1 MEIHATTGCGAEV
14 SGVQLGDLDAEGFE
28 AVRRAFQQ
36 YGVLFFRDQDLP
48 PQAHIDVARRLGDIV
63 VNKFFQAHDELP
75 EIALVRKEKEQQTNI
90 GGGWHADHS
99 YDEAPAKGSILVAR
113 ELPPEGGDTL
123 FADLEAAYATLSDGL
138 KRTLATLRAVHSNRH
153 LYGAEGIYRKTDLAD
168 QLQGEEGVGDAI
180 HPIVIRHPETGRP
193 VLYVNPGH
201 TICIEGWTVP
211 ESRALLDF
219 LYQHVTQ
226 EATTHRFV
234 WSPGAVAFWDNR
246 RTWHLAMNDYQ
257 GHRRLM
263 HRITLTGEPLGAV
276 SASA

>member
-14 SGVQLGDLDAEGFE
+14 AGVQLADLDAEGLG

-48 PQAHIDVARRLGDIV
+48 PQAHVDIARRLGDIV

-138 KRTLATLRAVHSNRH
+138 KRTLSTLRAVHSNRH

-168 QLQGEEGVGDAI
+168 QLQGEEGVGDAV
-180 HPIVIRHPETGRP
+180 HPMVIRHPETGRP

-201 TICIEGWTVP
+201 TIRIEGWTVP

-219 LYQHVTQ
+219 LHEHACQ

-263 HRITLTGEPLGAV
+263 HRITLTGEPLGA
-276 SASA
+276 AAAPA